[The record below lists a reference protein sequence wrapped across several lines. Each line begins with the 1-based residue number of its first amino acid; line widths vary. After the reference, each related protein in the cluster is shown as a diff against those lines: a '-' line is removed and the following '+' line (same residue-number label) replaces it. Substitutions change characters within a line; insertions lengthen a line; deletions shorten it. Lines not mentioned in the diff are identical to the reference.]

1 MNYQPVGD
9 PETHTRIQ
17 QYELAFRMQSS
28 VPDLTDLANEPDVDL
43 RALRRRGEEARQRS
57 PTPRSWPGGWSS
69 AACAS
74 SRSTTTTGTHHGN
87 VAGRCPTS
95 ARTSTSPAGA

>member
-1 MNYQPVGD
+1 MNYQAVGD

-28 VPDLTDLANEPDVDL
+28 VPDLTDLANEPASTYDL
-43 RALRRRGEEARQRS
+43 YGDEAKKPGCS
-57 PTPRSWPGGWSS
+57 PTPPCWPAGWSS
-69 AACAS
+69 GASGS
-74 SRSTTTTGTHHGN
+74 SRSTTTTGTPT
-87 VAGRCPTS
+87 ATSPAACPAS